1 MGRNGLVWSWC
12 KSWPYKRCASTYL
25 GHIINN
31 KSSDCDDIEREIK
44 NLFVRCNML
53 RTRFNMCSTAVK
65 CVLFKTYCLCF
76 YNIALWRNYT
86 VNRFKASY
94 HKSVK
99 KFFGFARTDSMTD
112 IIVSLKLP
120 SVCTVLLNARV
131 RFCAQSSLS
140 CNAVVAHF
148 NTIGA
153 F

>member
-1 MGRNGLVWSWC
+1 MVR
-12 KSWPYKRCASTYL
+12 YKL
-25 GHIINN
+25 
-31 KSSDCDDIEREIK
+31 SDGDDIEREIK

-53 RTRFNMCSTAVK
+53 RTRFKMCSTAVK

-86 VNRFKASY
+86 ITCLNRLKASY
-94 HKSVK
+94 HKCIK

-120 SVCTVLLNARV
+120 SFSTVLHNAKV

-140 CNAVVAHF
+140 CNGIVVHY
-148 NTIGA
+148 NTFGVV
-153 F
+153 

>member
-1 MGRNGLVWSWC
+1 
-12 KSWPYKRCASTYL
+12 
-25 GHIINN
+25 
-31 KSSDCDDIEREIK
+31 
-44 NLFVRCNML
+44 ML

-65 CVLFKTYCLCF
+65 FVLFKTYCLCF
-76 YNIALWRNYT
+76 HNIALWRNYT
-86 VNRFKASY
+86 VTCLNRFKASY

-120 SVCTVLLNARV
+120 SFRTVLHNARV

-140 CNAVVAHF
+140 CNAIMAHF
-148 NTIGA
+148 NTIGV